1 MSNAFNALGIIPKLS
16 ELLHHDGIIEPT
28 PVQKQA
34 IPLLL
39 NGQDV
44 IAQAQ
49 TGTGKTI
56 AFALPILQRI
66 NIEKEQVQALILTPT
81 RELAIQI
88 TSELKKLVPAVG
100 VSVLAAYGGQDVDA
114 QIRKLQ
120 RSPHIVVATPGRLI
134 DHMKRETVSL
144 GKLQMLVLDEADQM
158 LHMGFLPDVES
169 IISQTPKARQTML
182 FSATMPDAIRKLAAD
197 YMKTPVDIRVRST
210 NVTLDSITQIVYE
223 TTDRSKQQALVHLL
237 ERHQPYLAVIFCRT
251 KVRAKKLNKEL
262 QEIGI
267 ESDELHG
274 DLTQAK
280 REQVMKRFRDARLQ
294 VLVATDV
301 AARGLD
307 VEGVTHVYNYDVPQD
322 GELYIHRIGRTG
334 RARQDGAAITLAT
347 PYDKNHL
354 ILIEQSINAKLT
366 RRAIDSEGNET
377 SVLAQSG
384 DRPER
389 ARSAAGK
396 SGTRGSS
403 SKPSEGGRRGG
414 RDRSALG
421 DRNAKPGG
429 RRGQRET
436 VRPNTGKR
444 TGGRTAEVRG
454 QASEAAGESTGW
466 SAKRG
471 ERFETASPARG
482 NERSQSRSNSARGG
496 ERSESRG
503 SSVRGGERS
512 ESRGSSAR
520 GGERSESRGNS
531 ARGGASRSGGFGSP
545 RGAEHVAGRPSSK
558 VDSPWEAARNDFK
571 TKTLN
576 EHENGRGT
584 GKRGKSSPGGRSGSP
599 AGGRSSSRGGSSS
612 SKPRGGGGGGRNR

>member
-1 MSNAFNALGIIPKLS
+1 MSNVFNALGITPKLS
-16 ELLHHDGIIEPT
+16 ELLHQDGITEPT

-100 VSVLAAYGGQDVDA
+100 ATVLAAYGGQDVDA

-182 FSATMPDAIRKLAAD
+182 FSATMPDAIRKLAVD
-197 YMKTPVDIRVRST
+197 YMKTPSDIRVRST

-223 TTDRSKQQALVHLL
+223 TTDRSKQQTLVHLL
-237 ERHQPYLAVIFCRT
+237 QLHQPYLAVIFCRT

-262 QEIGI
+262 QELGI

-334 RARQDGAAITLAT
+334 RAGQEGAAITLAT

-354 ILIEQSINAKLT
+354 LLIEQSINAKLT
-366 RRAIDSEGNET
+366 RRTIDSEGIET
-377 SVLAQSG
+377 AVRPQSG
-384 DRPER
+384 ERPEKR
-389 ARSAAGK
+389 RVTAGKAGARSG
-396 SGTRGSS
+396 
-403 SKPSEGGRRGG
+403 KPSADGRRGG
-414 RDRSALG
+414 RDRSSG
-421 DRNAKPGG
+421 PSDRSAKPGG

-436 VRPNTGKR
+436 VHPAAGKR
-444 TGGRTAEVRG
+444 NGRTAELRG

-466 SAKRG
+466 AARRG
-471 ERFETASPARG
+471 ERFESDTPTRG
-482 NERSQSRSNSARGG
+482 GERAGNRGGSARGG
-496 ERSESRG
+496 ERAGNRD
-503 SSVRGGERS
+503 
-512 ESRGSSAR
+512 SSAR
-520 GGERSESRGNS
+520 GGERAGNRGS
-531 ARGGASRSGGFGSP
+531 AARGGSAPGGERRSGGIGSP
-545 RGAEHVAGRPSSK
+545 RGAEHAAGRAATS
-558 VDSPWEAARNDFK
+558 VASPWEAARNDAK
-571 TKTLN
+571 ASN
-576 EHENGRGT
+576 RGAVRGNAQAGGRG
-584 GKRGKSSPGGRSGSP
+584 GQRGNSP
-599 AGGRSSSRGGSSS
+599 AGGRSGAPAGGRGSSRGGSSP
-612 SKPRGGGGGGRNR
+612 SKPRGGRNR